1 MVARKQQRK
10 LRLSHYGLE
19 CCGMLIPVILCGGAG
34 SRLWPASRE
43 GFPKPFMRLPDGDS
57 LIAKTIRRARAVAPD
72 APIIFVSGTGHGFLI
87 QQAMADIGD
96 CGPAQYLL
104 EPVARNTAP
113 AVAAAALWAQETYGD
128 DVRLLVLSAD
138 HLITDVASFAKSVHA
153 ADAAAQTGALV
164 TFGITPTEP
173 ETGYGYLQQGEEIAD
188 QTFKVARF
196 VEKPPLVE
204 AERYVAAGTY
214 TWNSGMFCFPIAE
227 LLAAMHAFAP
237 EVLSATKA
245 TLAASKVRG
254 NEITLDKAAF
264 EQCPSISVDY
274 AVMEHAMNVAMV
286 RARFDWSDVGA
297 WPALAQIVPPDSN
310 GNRAVGHHLVDCEN
324 VFIDSVRTVAAIGL
338 KDTIIVDGGDAIL
351 VTHASRAQ
359 DVKKITESLKK
370 SNPELTKL
378 HLKVR
383 RPWGSYTILE
393 DRDDCKVKRL
403 TVNPGASISLQLHH
417 KRSEHW
423 VVVDGEATITNGKNV
438 LTLNSGESTFI
449 PVGTKHRLE
458 NKTSSPVSIIE
469 TQVGT
474 YFGEDDIIRFD
485 DQYGRS

>member
-1 MVARKQQRK
+1 MRERAGRK
-10 LRLSHYGLE
+10 LGLSHFALKILR
-19 CCGMLIPVILCGGAG
+19 MLIPVILCGGAG

-57 LIAKTIRRARAVAPD
+57 LIAKTIRRARAVAPG

-87 QQAMADIGD
+87 QQAMVDMSDSA
-96 CGPAQYLL
+96 PAQYLL
-104 EPVARNTAP
+104 EPVGRNTAP
-113 AVAAAALWAQETYGD
+113 AVAAAALWAQAQFGEHA
-128 DVRLLVLSAD
+128 RLLVLSAD
-138 HLITDVASFAKSVHA
+138 HLITDVEGFAAAVQV
-153 ADAAAQTGALV
+153 ADAAAQAGSLV

-173 ETGYGYLQQGEEIAD
+173 ETGYGYLQQGEEIAAN
-188 QTFKVARF
+188 TFKVARF
-196 VEKPPLVE
+196 VEKPPL
-204 AERYVAAGTY
+204 ADAQRYVAAGTY
-214 TWNSGMFCFPIAE
+214 AWNSGMFLFPIAE
-227 LLAAMHAFAP
+227 LLAAMHAFSP
-237 EVLSATKA
+237 KVLNATKA
-245 TLAASKVRG
+245 TLAASRVRG

-264 EQCPSISVDY
+264 AQCESISIDY
-274 AVMEHAMNVAMV
+274 AVMEKAMNVAMV
-286 RARFDWSDVGA
+286 RAAFDWSDVGA
-297 WPALAQIVPPDSN
+297 WPALAQIVAPDAK
-310 GNRAVGHHLVDCEN
+310 GNRALGHHLVDCEN

-351 VTHASRAQ
+351 VTHTARAQ
-359 DVKKITESLKK
+359 DVKKITESLKQ

-417 KRSEHW
+417 QRSEHW
-423 VVVDGEATITNGKNV
+423 VVVDGVATITNGEKV
-438 LTLNSGESTFI
+438 LTLKSGESTFI

-458 NKTSSPVSIIE
+458 NKTERAVSIIE